1 MTHLLA
7 RAASDATGS
16 AAASTA
22 PYEALRQRHLQDMR
36 SRIPEILQRL
46 TWPAEK
52 LKAERERRLRELLQI
67 AKQRSAWHRTRLARI
82 DPDRATEASLQDI
95 APMTKDDL
103 MANFDAISTDA
114 RLTLDVAEAHL
125 AGLKSDAYLL
135 DRYHVI
141 ASGGSSGRRGIA
153 VHDWDALAE
162 GYITFMRY
170 VMRLRMQDPA
180 LAQKRIVGAMIAA
193 QDPTHATAAISQ
205 TFSDPSSSVWHRLAI
220 TSPFEQIV
228 ETLNSIQPDV
238 LTSYPSMLHRLAF
251 VAGHRA
257 LRIAPRLLFC
267 TAEPLLPEIKDELN
281 AAWPV
286 PLINMW
292 ASTETGPM
300 ASSCGAGPGLHLSDD
315 NVIIEAVDRNDQAVP
330 IGVRSAKVLVT
341 GLFSPAPLPL
351 IRYEITDQVTL
362 LDEPCKCGVTHR
374 RLADV
379 QGRLDDDF
387 HYGSIHVHAHL
398 FRSRLGKERYI
409 SEYQVRQTASGA
421 LVDVCCNVV
430 VDVRSLRDQLI
441 SDLRRAGLPAPEVEI
456 TAVPR
461 IERPVSGKLKR
472 FAALS
477 A

>member
-1 MTHLLA
+1 
-7 RAASDATGS
+7 
-16 AAASTA
+16 
-22 PYEALRQRHLQDMR
+22 
-36 SRIPEILQRL
+36 
-46 TWPAEK
+46 
-52 LKAERERRLRELLQI
+52 
-67 AKQRSAWHRTRLARI
+67 
-82 DPDRATEASLQDI
+82 
-95 APMTKDDL
+95 
-103 MANFDAISTDA
+103 
-114 RLTLDVAEAHL
+114 
-125 AGLKSDAYLL
+125 
-135 DRYHVI
+135 
-141 ASGGSSGRRGIA
+141 
-153 VHDWDALAE
+153 
-162 GYITFMRY
+162 
-170 VMRLRMQDPA
+170 
-180 LAQKRIVGAMIAA
+180 MIAA

-238 LTSYPSMLHRLAF
+238 LASYPSMLHRLAF
-251 VAGHRA
+251 AAGQGG

-362 LDEPCKCGVTHR
+362 LDEPCTCGVTHR

-387 HYGSIHVHAHL
+387 DYGPIHVHAHL
-398 FRSRLGKERYI
+398 FRSRLGKERHI
-409 SEYQVRQTASGA
+409 VEYQVRQSASGA
-421 LVDVCCNVV
+421 LIDVCCNGV
-430 VDVRSLRDQLI
+430 VDMRALRDQLI
-441 SDLRRAGLPAPEVEI
+441 SDLRRAGLQVPEVAI

-472 FAALS
+472 FVTLTA
-477 A
+477 